1 MTICSLRNDNLLS
14 RCVYSD
20 ILNRKFPPKK
30 PFRPENSD
38 CTECVTFSLPRI
50 KFNLSSGAR
59 HIKREEVLL
68 PVAVRRSK
76 TPELKLNFIR
86 ATKTSRIPRYLNFLG
101 ETAFW
106 GGIFCLEYPSR
117 HSEKVNCHFANYRL
131 SFRKL
136 QIVISQTADFHFAN
150 YRFSFRKLQIFISQ
164 TTDFHFANY
173 RFSFRKLQIV
183 ILQTTD
189 SHFANYRFSFR
200 FVSLHFVWQT
210 TVSPKRPYFIILIHF
225 I

>member
-1 MTICSLRNDNLLS
+1 MTLINTNVVAS
-14 RCVYSD
+14 
-20 ILNRKFPPKK
+20 
-30 PFRPENSD
+30 
-38 CTECVTFSLPRI
+38 
-50 KFNLSSGAR
+50 R

-86 ATKTSRIPRYLNFLG
+86 GNENVTHSAQSEFSGRNGFL
-101 ETAFW
+101 

-117 HSEKVNCHFANYRL
+117 RSEKVNCHFLNYRL

-150 YRFSFRKLQIFISQ
+150 CRFSFRKLQILISQ

-173 RFSFRKLQIV
+173 RFSFRKLQIF
-183 ILQTTD
+183 I
-189 SHFANYRFSFR
+189 SFRFAPFHFANYS
-200 FVSLHFVWQT
+200 
-210 TVSPKRPYFIILIHF
+210 KPYFSPFEFSLAEIKIGV
-225 I
+225 